1 MKTAVEELSPTRVKL
16 TVEVPFDELR
26 PSLDAAYKKV
36 AQQVRVPG
44 FRPGKVPARIIEQR
58 FGRAVVLEET
68 LNDAVPKL
76 YGQAVDEVDVFPVS
90 QPDIE
95 VTKIDDGEQIEFTA
109 EVDIRPNFD
118 VPEYKD
124 VEVAVDSA
132 EVTDADIDAQLDA
145 LRQRFATLTGV
156 ERPAT
161 SGDFVVM
168 DLRAEI
174 DGKNIEEQQASEVS
188 YEVGAGSVLQG
199 LDDALEGMSAGE
211 EKTFRTEL
219 VGGENAGEQ
228 ADVIINVKSV
238 KEKVLPELDDEFA
251 QLASEFDTLEELKQ
265 SIREQSR
272 RNKLIDQVVQARD
285 KALDTLLDK
294 LDIPIPDSALK
305 AEVDARKHNLEHQIA
320 ESGLSRDAFFRLYQ
334 TTEDE
339 RFAEFDASSRKAIKV
354 GFVLDKIV
362 KAEELGVSEQELT
375 NFVVRRAMEMGVQ
388 PNQLAQH
395 LADNDQLTL
404 AMVEIVRDKAKAVLG
419 DAAKVVDSDGNEVD
433 LKAIY
438 TEING
443 EEVVEESA
451 EDESDESVEAADQA
465 DDTAGKA
472 EDKPEA

>member
-16 TVEVPFDELR
+16 TVEVPFEELR
-26 PSLDAAYKKV
+26 PSMDAAYKKV

-109 EVDIRPNFD
+109 EVDIRPSFE
-118 VPEYKD
+118 VPDYQGA
-124 VEVAVDSA
+124 EVTVDSA
-132 EVTDADIDAQLDA
+132 EVSDEDVDAQLDS

-156 ERPAT
+156 ERAAAN
-161 SGDFVVM
+161 GDFVVM

-174 DGKNIEEQQASEVS
+174 NGENIEEQQASEVS

-199 LDDALEGMSAGE
+199 LDDALAGMSAGE
-211 EKTFRTEL
+211 EKSFKTEL
-219 VGGENAGEQ
+219 VGGENAGEE

-251 QLASEFDTLEELKQ
+251 QLASEFDTLDELKA
-265 SIREQSR
+265 SIREQAR
-272 RNKLIDQVVQARD
+272 RNKLIDQVVQARE
-285 KALDTLLDK
+285 KALDALLEK
-294 LDIPIPDSALK
+294 IDIPLPESALK
-305 AEVDARKHNLEHQIA
+305 AEVDARKHNLDHQIA

-334 TTEDE
+334 TTEEE
-339 RFAEFDASSRKAIKV
+339 RFAEFDSNAAKALKV

-362 KAEELGVSEQELT
+362 KQEELGVNEQELT

-388 PNQLAQH
+388 PNELAKH

-404 AMVEIVRDKAKAVLG
+404 AMVEIVRDKAKSVLG
-419 DAAKVVDSDGNEVD
+419 DAAKVVDSEGNEVD

-438 TEING
+438 AEING
-443 EEVVEESA
+443 APV
-451 EDESDESVEAADQA
+451 EDEAAESEE
-465 DDTAGKA
+465 KA
-472 EDKPEA
+472 EA

>member
-16 TVEVPFDELR
+16 TVEVPFEELR

-76 YGQAVDEVDVFPVS
+76 YGQAVDEVDLFPVS

-95 VTKIDDGEQIEFTA
+95 VTKIEDGEQIEFTA

-118 VPEYKD
+118 VPDYAGA
-124 VEVAVDSA
+124 EVTVDSA
-132 EVTDADIDAQLDA
+132 EVSDEDIDGQLDG

-156 ERPAT
+156 ERAAAKN
-161 SGDFVVM
+161 DFVVM

-174 DGKNIEEQQASEVS
+174 DGQNIEEQQANEVS

-219 VGGENAGEQ
+219 VGGENAGDE
-228 ADVIINVKSV
+228 ADVVISVKSV

-251 QLASEFDTLEELKQ
+251 QLASEFDTLDELKN
-265 SIREQSR
+265 SIRETAR
-272 RNKLIDQVVQARD
+272 RNKLVDVVVQAREN
-285 KALDTLLDK
+285 ALDALLEK
-294 LDIPIPDSALK
+294 IEIPIPDSALK
-305 AEVDARKHNLEHQIA
+305 AEVDARRHNLDHQIA

-334 TTEDE
+334 TTEEE
-339 RFAEFDASSRKAIKV
+339 RFAEFDASSVKAIKT

-375 NFVVRRAMEMGVQ
+375 NFVVRRAMQMGVQ

-404 AMVEIVRDKAKAVLG
+404 AMVEIVRDKAKSVIG
-419 DAAKVVDSDGNEVD
+419 DAAKVVDSEGNEVD

-443 EEVVEESA
+443 EEVVEEPA
-451 EDESDESVEAADQA
+451 EDEK
-465 DDTAGKA
+465 T
-472 EDKPEA
+472 ED

>member
-16 TVEVPFDELR
+16 TVEVPFEELR
-26 PSLDAAYKKV
+26 PSMDAAYKKV

-109 EVDIRPNFD
+109 EVDIRPNFE
-118 VPEYKD
+118 VPDYQGA
-124 VEVAVDSA
+124 EVTVDSA
-132 EVTDADIDAQLDA
+132 EVSDEDVDAQLDS

-156 ERPAT
+156 ERAAAN
-161 SGDFVVM
+161 GDFVVM

-174 DGKNIEEQQASEVS
+174 NGENIEEQQASEVS

-199 LDDALEGMSAGE
+199 LDDALAGMSAGE
-211 EKTFRTEL
+211 EKSFKTEL
-219 VGGENAGEQ
+219 VGGENAGEE

-251 QLASEFDTLEELKQ
+251 QLASEFDTLDELKA
-265 SIREQSR
+265 SIREQAR
-272 RNKLIDQVVQARD
+272 RNKLIDQVVQARE
-285 KALDTLLDK
+285 KALDALLEK
-294 LDIPIPDSALK
+294 IDIPLPESALK
-305 AEVDARKHNLEHQIA
+305 AEVDARKHNLDHQIA

-334 TTEDE
+334 TTEEE
-339 RFAEFDASSRKAIKV
+339 RFAEFDSNSAKALKV

-362 KAEELGVSEQELT
+362 KAEELGVNEQELT

-388 PNQLAQH
+388 PNELAKH

-404 AMVEIVRDKAKAVLG
+404 AMVEIVRDKAKSVLG
-419 DAAKVVDSDGNEVD
+419 DAAKVVDTEGNEVD

-438 TEING
+438 AEING
-443 EEVVEESA
+443 APVEEEGA
-451 EDESDESVEAADQA
+451 EEAAESEE
-465 DDTAGKA
+465 KA
-472 EDKPEA
+472 EA

>member
-26 PSLDAAYKKV
+26 PSMDAAYKKV

-95 VTKIDDGEQIEFTA
+95 VT
-109 EVDIRPNFD
+109 
-118 VPEYKD
+118 
-124 VEVAVDSA
+124 VDSA
-132 EVTDADIDAQLDA
+132 EVSDEDVDSQLDA

-156 ERPAT
+156 ERPAAT
-161 SGDFVVM
+161 GDFVVM

-174 DGKNIEEQQASEVS
+174 DGTNIEEQQASEVS

-211 EKTFRTEL
+211 EKSFRTEL
-219 VGGENAGEQ
+219 VGGENAGEE

-251 QLASEFDTLEELKQ
+251 QLASEFDTLEELKE
-265 SIREQSR
+265 SIREGSR
-272 RNKLIDQVVQARD
+272 RNKLIEQVVEARE
-285 KALDTLLDK
+285 KALDTLLDQIE
-294 LDIPIPDSALK
+294 IPIPDSALK
-305 AEVDARKHNLEHQIA
+305 AEIDARTHNLEHQIA
-320 ESGLSRDAFFRLYQ
+320 ESGLSREAFFRLNQ
-334 TTEDE
+334 TTEEE
-339 RFAEFDASSRKAIKV
+339 RLSEFEASSAKAIKV
-354 GFVLDKIV
+354 GFVLDKVV

-375 NFVVRRAMEMGVQ
+375 NFVVRRAMDMGVQ

-404 AMVEIVRDKAKAVLG
+404 AMVEIVRDKAKSVIG
-419 DAAKVVDSDGNEVD
+419 DAAKIVDPEGNEVD

-438 TEING
+438 TEISG
-443 EEVVEESA
+443 EEVVEEDAEESA
-451 EDESDESVEAADQA
+451 E
-465 DDTAGKA
+465 KPA
-472 EDKPEA
+472 EQKNDA

>member
-76 YGQAVDEVDVFPVS
+76 YGQAVDEVDLFPVS

-118 VPEYKD
+118 VPDY
-124 VEVAVDSA
+124 VGTEVTVDSA
-132 EVTDADIDAQLDA
+132 EVADEDVDAQLDG

-156 ERPAT
+156 ERAAAN
-161 SGDFVVM
+161 GDFVVM

-174 DGKNIEEQQASEVS
+174 DGTNIEEQQANEVS

-199 LDDALEGMSAGE
+199 LDGALEGMSAGE
-211 EKTFRTEL
+211 EKSFRTEL
-219 VGGENAGEQ
+219 VGGENAGEE
-228 ADVIINVKSV
+228 ADVIISVKSV

-251 QLASEFDTLEELKQ
+251 QLASEFDTLDELKDN
-265 SIREQSR
+265 IRETAR
-272 RNKLIDQVVQARD
+272 RNKLIDQVVQARQR
-285 KALDTLLDK
+285 ALDALLEK
-294 LDIPIPDSALK
+294 IEIPIPDSALK
-305 AEVDARKHNLEHQIA
+305 AEVDARKHDLDHQIA
-320 ESGLSRDAFFRLYQ
+320 ESGLSRDAFFRLHQ
-334 TTEDE
+334 TTEEE
-339 RFAEFDASSRKAIKV
+339 RFAEFDANSAKAIKA

-375 NFVVRRAMEMGVQ
+375 NFVVRRAMQMGVQ

-404 AMVEIVRDKAKAVLG
+404 AMVEIVRDKAKSVIG
-419 DAAKVVDSDGNEVD
+419 DAAKVVDADGNEVD
-433 LKAIY
+433 LKALY
-438 TEING
+438 SEING
-443 EEVVEESA
+443 EEVVEEAA
-451 EDESDESVEAADQA
+451 ED
-465 DDTAGKA
+465 
-472 EDKPEA
+472 DKSEE

>member
-26 PSLDAAYKKV
+26 PSMDAAYKKV

-95 VTKIDDGEQIEFTA
+95 VTKIEDGEQIEFTA
-109 EVDIRPNFD
+109 EVDIRPNFE
-118 VPEYKD
+118 VPDYAGL
-124 VEVAVDSA
+124 EVTVDSA
-132 EVTDADIDAQLDA
+132 EVSDEDVDKQLDA

-156 ERPAT
+156 ERPAAN
-161 SGDFVVM
+161 GDFVVM

-174 DGKNIEEQQASEVS
+174 DGENIEEQAASEVS

-199 LDDALEGMSAGE
+199 LDASLEGMSAGE
-211 EKTFRTEL
+211 EKGFKTEL
-219 VGGENAGEQ
+219 VGGENAGEE
-228 ADVIINVKSV
+228 ADVIITVKSV

-251 QLASEFDTLEELKQ
+251 QLASEFDTLDELKA
-265 SIREQSR
+265 SIREQAR
-272 RNKLIDQVVQARD
+272 RNKLIDQVVQARE
-285 KALDTLLDK
+285 KALDALLDK
-294 LDIPIPDSALK
+294 IDIPLPESALK
-305 AEVDARKHNLEHQIA
+305 VEIDSRKHNLNHQVA

-334 TTEDE
+334 TTEEE
-339 RFAEFDASSRKAIKV
+339 RMAEFEQNSARALKV

-362 KAEELGVSEQELT
+362 KAEDLGVSEQELT

-388 PNQLAQH
+388 PNELAKH

-404 AMVEIVRDKAKAVLG
+404 AMVEIVRDKAKSVIG
-419 DAAKVVDSDGNEVD
+419 DAAKVVDADGNEVD

-438 TEING
+438 SEING
-443 EEVVEESA
+443 EEVVEE
-451 EDESDESVEAADQA
+451 EAA
-465 DDTAGKA
+465 A
-472 EDKPEA
+472 EDKAEA

>member
-95 VTKIDDGEQIEFTA
+95 VTKIEDGDQIEFTA

-118 VPEYKD
+118 VPDYQGA
-124 VEVAVDSA
+124 EVTVDSA
-132 EVTDADIDAQLDA
+132 EVTDADVDAQLDA

-156 ERPAT
+156 ERAAAN
-161 SGDFVVM
+161 GDFVVM

-174 DGKNIEEQQASEVS
+174 DGENIEEQQANEVS

-199 LDDALEGMSAGE
+199 LDAALEGLSAGE
-211 EKTFRTEL
+211 EKTFKTEL
-219 VGGENAGEQ
+219 VGGANAGDE
-228 ADVIINVKSV
+228 ADVIITVKSV

-251 QLASEFDTLEELKQ
+251 QLASEFDTLDELKA
-265 SIREQSR
+265 SISEQAR
-272 RNKLIDQVVQARD
+272 RNKLIDQVVQARE
-285 KALDTLLDK
+285 KALEALLEK
-294 LDIPIPDSALK
+294 IDIPIPDSALK

-320 ESGLSRDAFFRLYQ
+320 ESGLSRDAYFRLYQ
-334 TTEDE
+334 TSEEE
-339 RFAEFDASSRKAIKV
+339 RFKEFDDNSVRAIKV

-395 LADNDQLTL
+395 LADNDQLTM
-404 AMVEIVRDKAKAVLG
+404 AMVEIVRDKAKSVVG
-419 DAAKVVDSDGNEVD
+419 DAAKVVDADGNEVD

-438 TEING
+438 TELNG
-443 EEVVEESA
+443 EPPVVEGEEDA
-451 EDESDESVEAADQA
+451 EDTTEE
-465 DDTAGKA
+465 
-472 EDKPEA
+472 

>member
-26 PSLDAAYKKV
+26 PSMDAAYKKV

-109 EVDIRPNFD
+109 EVDIRPNFE
-118 VPEYKD
+118 VPDY
-124 VEVAVDSA
+124 AGT
-132 EVTDADIDAQLDA
+132 EVTVDAATVSDEDVDAQLDA

-156 ERPAT
+156 ERPAAG
-161 SGDFVVM
+161 GDFVVM

-174 DGKNIEEQQASEVS
+174 DGVNIEEQQASEVS

-211 EKTFRTEL
+211 EKSFKTEL
-219 VGGENAGEQ
+219 VGGENAGEE
-228 ADVIINVKSV
+228 ADVIISVKAV
-238 KEKVLPELDDEFA
+238 KEKVLPELEDEFA
-251 QLASEFDTLEELKQ
+251 QLASEFDTLDELKD
-265 SIREQSR
+265 SIREQAR
-272 RNKLIDQVVQARD
+272 RTKLIDQVVQTRE
-285 KALDTLLDK
+285 KALDALLEK
-294 LDIPIPDSALK
+294 IDIPLPESALK
-305 AEVDARKHNLEHQIA
+305 AEIDARKHNLDHQVA

-334 TTEDE
+334 TTEEE
-339 RFAEFDASSRKAIKV
+339 RFAEFETNSAKALKV

-362 KAEELGVSEQELT
+362 KSEDLGVSEQELT

-388 PNQLAQH
+388 PNELAKH

-404 AMVEIVRDKAKAVLG
+404 AMVEIVRDKAKSVLG
-419 DAAKVVDSDGNEVD
+419 DAAKVVDTDGNEVD

-443 EEVVEESA
+443 EEVVEEDEAPA
-451 EDESDESVEAADQA
+451 EE
-465 DDTAGKA
+465 KA
-472 EDKPEA
+472 EA

>member
-16 TVEVPFDELR
+16 TVEVPFDELG
-26 PSLDAAYKKV
+26 PSMQAAYKKV
-36 AQQVRVPG
+36 ASQVRVPG

-76 YGQAVDEVDVFPVS
+76 YSQAVDEVDVFPVS

-95 VTKIDDGEQIEFTA
+95 VTKIEDGEQIEFTA
-109 EVDIRPNFD
+109 EVDIRPNFE
-118 VPEYKD
+118 VPAYAGI
-124 VEVAVDSA
+124 EVTVPTA
-132 EVTDADIDAQLDA
+132 EVTDEDINSQLDA

-156 ERPAT
+156 ERAAT
-161 SGDFVVM
+161 TGDFVVM

-174 DGKNIEEQQASEVS
+174 DGVNLEEQQANEVS

-219 VGGENAGEQ
+219 VGGENAGEE
-228 ADVIINVKSV
+228 ADVIISVKSV

-251 QLASEFDTLEELKQ
+251 QLASEFDTLEELKD
-265 SIREQSR
+265 SIREQAH
-272 RNKLIDQVVQARD
+272 RNKLVDQVVQSRE
-285 KALDTLLDK
+285 KALDTLLEQI
-294 LDIPIPDSALK
+294 DIPIPDSALK
-305 AEVDARKHNLEHQIA
+305 AELDARKHNLDHQIA
-320 ESGLSRDAFFRLYQ
+320 ESGLSREAFFRLYQ
-334 TTEDE
+334 TTEEE
-339 RFAEFDASSRKAIKV
+339 RLAEFETSSAKAIKS

-375 NFVVRRAMEMGVQ
+375 NFVVRRAMQMGVA
-388 PNQLAQH
+388 PNTLAQH

-404 AMVEIVRDKAKAVLG
+404 AMVEIVRDKAKTVVG
-419 DAAKVVDSDGNEVD
+419 DAAKVVDEAGNEVD

-443 EEVVEESA
+443 EEVVEE
-451 EDESDESVEAADQA
+451 ADA
-465 DDTAGKA
+465 T
-472 EDKPEA
+472 EE

>member
-26 PSLDAAYKKV
+26 PSMDAAYKKV

-109 EVDIRPNFD
+109 EVDIRPNFE
-118 VPEYKD
+118 VPDYQG
-124 VEVAVDSA
+124 VEVTVDSA
-132 EVTDADIDAQLDA
+132 EVSDEDVDAQLDA

-156 ERPAT
+156 ERAAAN
-161 SGDFVVM
+161 GDFVVM

-199 LDDALEGMSAGE
+199 LDAALEGMSAGE
-211 EKTFRTEL
+211 EKSFKTEL
-219 VGGENAGEQ
+219 VGGENAGEE

-251 QLASEFDTLEELKQ
+251 QLASEFDTLEELKS
-265 SIREQSR
+265 SIREQAR
-272 RNKLIDQVVQARD
+272 RNKLIDQVVQARE

-294 LDIPIPDSALK
+294 IDIPLPDSALK
-305 AEVDARKHNLEHQIA
+305 AEVDARKHNLDHQVA

-334 TTEDE
+334 TTEEE
-339 RFAEFDASSRKAIKV
+339 RFAEFETNSARALKV

-388 PNQLAQH
+388 PNELAKH

-404 AMVEIVRDKAKAVLG
+404 AMVEIVRDKAKSVLG
-419 DAAKVVDSDGNEVD
+419 DAAKVVDSEGNEID

-443 EEVVEESA
+443 EEVVEE
-451 EDESDESVEAADQA
+451 EPAA
-465 DDTAGKA
+465 G

>member
-16 TVEVPFDELR
+16 TVEVPFEELR
-26 PSLDAAYKKV
+26 PSMDAAYKKV

-109 EVDIRPNFD
+109 EVDIRPNFE
-118 VPEYKD
+118 VPDYQGA
-124 VEVAVDSA
+124 EVTVDSA
-132 EVTDADIDAQLDA
+132 EVSDEDVDGQLDS

-156 ERPAT
+156 ERAAAN
-161 SGDFVVM
+161 GDFVVM

-174 DGKNIEEQQASEVS
+174 NGENIEEQQASEVS

-199 LDDALEGMSAGE
+199 LDDALVGMSAGD
-211 EKTFRTEL
+211 EKSFKTEL
-219 VGGENAGEQ
+219 VGGENAGEE

-251 QLASEFDTLEELKQ
+251 QLASEFDTLDELKA

-272 RNKLIDQVVQARD
+272 RNKLIDQVVQARE
-285 KALDTLLDK
+285 KALDALLEK
-294 LDIPIPDSALK
+294 IDIPLPESALK
-305 AEVDARKHNLEHQIA
+305 AEVDARKHNLDHQIA

-334 TTEDE
+334 TTEEE
-339 RFAEFDASSRKAIKV
+339 RFTEFDTNSAKALKV

-362 KAEELGVSEQELT
+362 KAEELGVNEQELT

-388 PNQLAQH
+388 PNELAKH

-404 AMVEIVRDKAKAVLG
+404 AMVEIVRDKAKSVLG
-419 DAAKVVDSDGNEVD
+419 DAAKVVDSEGNEVD

-438 TEING
+438 AEING
-443 EEVVEESA
+443 APVEEEA
-451 EDESDESVEAADQA
+451 EEADSE
-465 DDTAGKA
+465 DKA
-472 EDKPEA
+472 EA

>member
-26 PSLDAAYKKV
+26 PSMDAAYKKV

-68 LNDAVPKL
+68 LNEAVPKL

-95 VTKIDDGEQIEFTA
+95 VTKIEDGEQIEFTA

-118 VPEYKD
+118 VPEYEG
-124 VEVAVDSA
+124 VEITVDSA
-132 EVTDADIDAQLDA
+132 TVTDADVDAQLDA

-156 ERPAT
+156 ERAAAA
-161 SGDFVVM
+161 GDYVVM

-174 DGKNIEEQQASEVS
+174 DGENIEEQQASEVS
-188 YEVGAGSVLQG
+188 YEVGAGSILQG
-199 LDDALEGMSAGE
+199 LDDALVGMSAGE

-219 VGGENAGEQ
+219 VGGENAGQE

-251 QLASEFDTLEELKQ
+251 QLASEFDTLEELKG
-265 SIREQSR
+265 SLREQVR
-272 RNKLIDQVVQARD
+272 RTKLIDQVMQARE
-285 KALDTLLDK
+285 KALDTLLEK
-294 LDIPIPDSALK
+294 IDIPIPESALK
-305 AEVDARKHNLEHQIA
+305 AEIDARKHNLDHQVA
-320 ESGLSRDAFFRLYQ
+320 ESGLSRDAYFRLYQ
-334 TTEDE
+334 TTEEE
-339 RFAEFDASSRKAIKV
+339 RFAEFETTSARAIKV

-404 AMVEIVRDKAKAVLG
+404 AMVEIVRDKAKAVLA
-419 DAAKVVDSDGNEVD
+419 DSAKVVDTEGNEVD

-443 EEVVEESA
+443 EEVVEEPA
-451 EDESDESVEAADQA
+451 ESEEQ
-465 DDTAGKA
+465 KA
-472 EDKPEA
+472 EA

>member
-95 VTKIDDGEQIEFTA
+95 VTKIEDGDQIEFTA

-118 VPEYKD
+118 VPDYQGA
-124 VEVAVDSA
+124 EVTVDSA
-132 EVTDADIDAQLDA
+132 EVTDADVDTQLDA

-156 ERPAT
+156 ERAAT
-161 SGDFVVM
+161 GGDFVVM

-174 DGKNIEEQQASEVS
+174 DGENIEEQQANEVS

-211 EKTFRTEL
+211 EKSFKTEL
-219 VGGENAGEQ
+219 VGGANAGDE
-228 ADVIINVKSV
+228 ADVIISVKSV

-251 QLASEFDTLEELKQ
+251 QLASEFDSLEELKT
-265 SIREQSR
+265 SISEGAR
-272 RNKLIDQVVQARD
+272 RNKLIDQVVQARE
-285 KALDTLLDK
+285 KALEALLEK
-294 LDIPIPDSALK
+294 IDIPIPDSAFK

-320 ESGLSRDAFFRLYQ
+320 ESGLSRDAYFRLYQ
-334 TTEDE
+334 TTEEE
-339 RFAEFDASSRKAIKV
+339 RFKEFDDNSSRAIKA

-404 AMVEIVRDKAKAVLG
+404 AMVEIVRDKAKAVVG
-419 DAAKVVDSDGNEVD
+419 DAAKVVDTDGNEVD

-443 EEVVEESA
+443 EPPVEEAA
-451 EDESDESVEAADQA
+451 EDQA
-465 DDTAGKA
+465 DDSA
-472 EDKPEA
+472 EDKTDE